1 MLTSNPHITLSD
13 LPPPPP
19 GRTGF
24 PWTEASPLLAESIL
38 PHIPRITISTPS
50 YNQGQFIEET
60 IRSVLLQGYPNLEYI
75 VIDGG
80 STDDSIDIIQKYA
93 DFLTYWVSEPDR
105 GQSDAINKGF
115 TRSTGELMGWLNSDD
130 YLAPGALF
138 KLATHYKS
146 GLHWWNGNA
155 LNLEPD
161 GSLRGYPQLKQQIT
175 RNHLLHACTII
186 TQVSTFWTR
195 ELWDKVGAVVSD
207 IHLAMD
213 YDLWL
218 RFSQHVPATVLH
230 DTLAIYRTHADAKTG
245 SASGQMF
252 YRLECDTLR
261 RVEYDQLGL
270 NILTRSILINFWTRS
285 LLAELYSDWRSWI
298 GRRKIPYV

>member
-1 MLTSNPHITLSD
+1 MLTRNPPLILSD
-13 LPPPPP
+13 LPLPPP
-19 GRTGF
+19 GRTGY
-24 PWTEASPLLAESIL
+24 PWTETSQLPPESL
-38 PHIPRITISTPS
+38 PHIPHIAIVTPS

-80 STDDSIDIIQKYA
+80 STDNSIDIIQKYA
-93 DFLTYWVSEPDR
+93 KFLTYWVSEPDR

-115 TRSTGELMGWLNSDD
+115 ARSTGEIMGWLNSDD
-130 YLAPGALF
+130 YLAPSALF
-138 KLATHYKS
+138 KLASYYQP

-161 GSLRGYPQLKQQIT
+161 NSLHSYPQLKHQISQ
-175 RNHLLHACTII
+175 NHILHARIII

-195 ELWDKVGAVVSD
+195 ELWDKVGSAVSD

-218 RFSQHVPATVLH
+218 RFSYYTAATVLP
-230 DTLAIYRTHADAKTG
+230 DTLAVYRTHADAKTG
-245 SASGQMF
+245 GADGQLS
-252 YRLECDTLR
+252 YAQECDTLR
-261 RVEYDQLGL
+261 RVEYDRLGL
-270 NILTRSILINFWTRS
+270 NILTRSVLINFWARS
-285 LLAELYSDWRSWI
+285 LLAELYHDWRSWF